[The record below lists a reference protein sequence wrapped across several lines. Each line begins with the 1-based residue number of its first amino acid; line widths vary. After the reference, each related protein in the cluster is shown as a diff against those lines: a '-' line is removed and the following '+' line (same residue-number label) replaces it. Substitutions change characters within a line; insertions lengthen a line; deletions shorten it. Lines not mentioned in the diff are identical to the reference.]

1 MTKKNNLLKVN
12 FKRTNVYQAFRI
24 LDQEDSGYINEE
36 QFKEY
41 LMTMGNRMSEEEADE
56 LLKFLDPKFGDP
68 KGEGKFL
75 YMDAVKKILK

>member
-36 QFKEY
+36 
-41 LMTMGNRMSEEEADE
+41 
-56 LLKFLDPKFGDP
+56 
-68 KGEGKFL
+68 
-75 YMDAVKKILK
+75 